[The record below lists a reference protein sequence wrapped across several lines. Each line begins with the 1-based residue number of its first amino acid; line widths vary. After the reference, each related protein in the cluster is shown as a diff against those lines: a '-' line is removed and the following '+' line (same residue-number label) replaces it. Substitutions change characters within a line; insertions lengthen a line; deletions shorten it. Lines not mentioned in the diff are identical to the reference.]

1 MSTPIEE
8 ANLAKAQE
16 LVIWLLESGDY
27 LDARVLPDGSV
38 AALIRLIYT
47 KAICLGCSRAGFESR
62 FCFSDFELAHQ
73 RFAELQSED
82 DEPAGHI
89 ARR

>member
-1 MSTPIEE
+1 VSPGEV
-8 ANLAKAQE
+8 NLTKAQE
-16 LVIWLLESGDY
+16 LVTWLLESGDY

-38 AALIRLIYT
+38 AALIRLMFT
-47 KAICLGCSRAGFESR
+47 KAICLGCTYYGFESR
-62 FCFSDFELAHQ
+62 FCFEDFDLAHQ
-73 RFAELQSED
+73 RFAELQSQD